1 MPGGTVAESAAAA
14 KAKGLPLD
22 EIQVRAYARCVVRA
36 LRYLHDIAGVVHCDV
51 KGRNVLLGRDRRVA
65 KLADFGAAVRIAD
78 ASRGGDGR
86 GWVRGTPLWM
96 APEVA
101 RGERP
106 TPASDVWSL
115 GCTVI
120 EMVTGAPPWPDVRT
134 NNAAGAMLRIGYG
147 GETPE
152 FPARLSDIGQ
162 DFLAR
167 CFRRDASERW
177 TTEQLLR
184 HPFLAK
190 ESVITDPSPRGVL
203 EWANTEFHDDDD
215 DDVDDSFKERCTV
228 SSSYDHQ
235 AEEMMDCARGRVRE
249 LASDRGAFGWCSDG
263 WELIWC
269 SESEEEEIV
278 VEGMCEDRS
287 SSGRAGSGDGNGSAG
302 EPSEGG
308 LCSGMR
314 RPASCSSCRCSL
326 CWRRCY
332 CCNGGLGCQHVL
344 GMGKSLAFEEEAAAD
359 AGEEEDTGAH
369 VSPIVRL
376 EEVAVTTGEEDEDS
390 LLDLYFPNP
399 SLLFSR
405 FLLNRGFWGRDLDRF
420 FCCHRR
426 RAKLYR
432 FDKVGNQW
440 KERGSGNV
448 KLLKHKETG
457 KVRLVMRQAKTLKI
471 CANHLVVPSIK
482 MQEHAGNDKS
492 CVWHAMD
499 FSDGEL
505 KEEMFAIRFGSV
517 ENCKKFREMV
527 EEIAESV
534 DKIEENESKD
544 VSSAA
549 SLIEKLTVSENKTE
563 GNTTKEAAHAED
575 EKKEVHEEKQA
586 NTKESYTAS

>member
-1 MPGGTVAESAAAA
+1 MGSHVPCWVKGSVIGAGAFGVVHLALDESTGHAFAVKSVSLSSSPVASVQSLEREIQILRSLRSPYVVAYLGDDTSQEPRAGACRNLHLEYMPGGTVAESAAAA
-14 KAKGLPLD
+14 KAKGLQLD

-36 LRYLHDIAGVVHCDV
+36 LRYLHDVAGVVHCDV

-120 EMVTGAPPWPDVRT
+120 EMVTGAPPWPDMRA
-134 NNAAGAMLRIGYG
+134 NDAAGAMLRIGYG

-152 FPARLSDIGQ
+152 FPARLSDVGQ

-167 CFRRDASERW
+167 CFRRDATERW
-177 TTEQLLR
+177 TAEQLLR

-215 DDVDDSFKERCTV
+215 DSIKERCTV

-235 AEEMMDCARGRVRE
+235 AEEMMNCARGRVRE
-249 LASDRGAFGWCSDG
+249 LALDRGAFGWCSDG

-278 VEGMCEDRS
+278 VEEMCEDRS
-287 SSGRAGSGDGNGSAG
+287 SSGWWESGDGNGRAG

-314 RPASCSSCRCSL
+314 RSAYCSSCRRRL

-332 CCNGGLGCQHVL
+332 CRNGGLGCQHVL
-344 GMGKSLAFEEEAAAD
+344 GMGKSLEEAAAD

-390 LLDLYFPNP
+390 LLDLYLPNP

-405 FLLNRGFWGRDLDRF
+405 FLLNRGFWV
-420 FCCHRR
+420 
-426 RAKLYR
+426 A
-432 FDKVGNQW
+432 
-440 KERGSGNV
+440 
-448 KLLKHKETG
+448 
-457 KVRLVMRQAKTLKI
+457 I
-471 CANHLVVPSIK
+471 SI
-482 MQEHAGNDKS
+482 G
-492 CVWHAMD
+492 
-499 FSDGEL
+499 
-505 KEEMFAIRFGSV
+505 
-517 ENCKKFREMV
+517 
-527 EEIAESV
+527 
-534 DKIEENESKD
+534 
-544 VSSAA
+544 SSAA
-549 SLIEKLTVSENKTE
+549 VAGRRSCIGSTRRGISGRSGAVGT
-563 GNTTKEAAHAED
+563 
-575 EKKEVHEEKQA
+575 
-586 NTKESYTAS
+586 